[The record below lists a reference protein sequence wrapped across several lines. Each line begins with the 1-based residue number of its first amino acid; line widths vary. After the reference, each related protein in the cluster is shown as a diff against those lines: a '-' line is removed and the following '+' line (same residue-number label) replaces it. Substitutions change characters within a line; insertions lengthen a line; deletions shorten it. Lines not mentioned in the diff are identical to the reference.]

1 MCTCDHNDDL
11 VFRAKSKAL
20 RDLYLGMNR
29 FEKKAYR
36 MQYLHTHGVHLG
48 EGKHYRVRFVIGS
61 NRVCRQA
68 WLAIMHVPIP
78 AHSRCLSKPLGAI
91 LLFTVNCLPQG
102 LLLIRITVLYPAIVR
117 TQYSIILSS
126 FRSIGQI
133 PRDEIDFEAKHDAPM
148 APLEAK

>member
-1 MCTCDHNDDL
+1 
-11 VFRAKSKAL
+11 
-20 RDLYLGMNR
+20 MNR

-91 LLFTVNCLPQG
+91 LLFTVKCLPHS
-102 LLLIRITVLYPAIVR
+102 LMLMIRFTVLYSAIVR
-117 TQYSIILSS
+117 TQSSTILPS
-126 FRSIGQI
+126 FVSIGQI
-133 PRDEIDFEAKHDAPM
+133 SRDEIDFEAKDAAPM
-148 APLEAK
+148 TIWGQIINEVRFAPLTPKRIIT